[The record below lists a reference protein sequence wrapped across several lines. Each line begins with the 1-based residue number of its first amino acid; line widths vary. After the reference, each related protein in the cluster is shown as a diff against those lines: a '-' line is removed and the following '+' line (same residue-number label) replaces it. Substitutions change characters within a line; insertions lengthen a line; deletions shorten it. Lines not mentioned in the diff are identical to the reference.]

1 MEPPHNS
8 ENSYLGVLFS
18 VEFKYGINKLAAPHL
33 FQIMRP
39 KNATSFI
46 LNQVWGVRT
55 PKQTIFFFVNIPVN
69 QRHGVELSTCTIKN
83 TLDKY

>member
-8 ENSYLGVLFS
+8 ENSYLRVLFG
-18 VEFKYGINKLAAPHL
+18 VEFKSGINKLAAPLL

-46 LNQVWGVRT
+46 LNQVFGGQNSKT
-55 PKQTIFFFVNIPVN
+55 NNIFIVNIPVN
-69 QRHGVELSTCTIKN
+69 QRHRVELSTCTIKN
-83 TLDKY
+83 RLDK